1 MIFKLLGK
9 TLVVLTLVALFG
21 FLGLWQLDA
30 ANNLQAAKKV
40 APDQN
45 VYQLSDLA
53 SPAMALDSRSV
64 GKKVSLRGIY
74 ILTFRAPNQIDQ
86 QGVTSDWEV
95 ALMQVDQSSA
105 VLVLRGY
112 WRDRL
117 IDPTVAISP
126 DVMSMG
132 VDLQAV
138 MQPRQ
143 FDDVSR
149 NTPGVISRVDSSVIV
164 ALTDLDLFDGFLLAT
179 GEQVSDGV
187 INRDRITLAPVESKA
202 TGYYWQHISY
212 VIIWWLMAAIVIF
225 LPFYRKRQES
235 DTLSA

>member
-1 MIFKLLGK
+1 VTFKLLGK
-9 TLVVLTLVALFG
+9 AFVVLTLVAIFL

-30 ANNLQAAKKV
+30 ANKLQAAKKV
-40 APDQN
+40 APDTT

-64 GKKVSLRGIY
+64 GKKVSLRGNY
-74 ILTFRAPNQIDQ
+74 ILTFRAPDQIDK

-112 WRDRL
+112 WKDRL
-117 IDPTVAISP
+117 TSPGVA
-126 DVMSMG
+126 MSTG
-132 VDLQAV
+132 IDLQAIV
-138 MQPRQ
+138 QPRQ
-143 FDDVSR
+143 FEDVST
-149 NTPGVISRVDSSVIV
+149 NSPGVISRVDSSVIV
-164 ALTDLDLFDGFLLAT
+164 AETDLDLYDGFLLAT
-179 GEQVSDGV
+179 GEQVSEGV
-187 INRDRITLAPVESKA
+187 IDRDRITLAPVQSKA

-212 VIIWWLMAAIVIF
+212 VIIWWLMAAIVIY

-235 DTLSA
+235 DTLSV

>member
-1 MIFKLLGK
+1 MTFKLFGK
-9 TLVVLTLVALFG
+9 ALVVLTLVAIFG

-40 APDQN
+40 APDPV

-64 GKKVSLRGIY
+64 GKKVSLRGNY
-74 ILTFRAPNQIDQ
+74 ILTFRAPNQLDQ
-86 QGVTSDWEV
+86 QGVTSDWDV

-112 WRDRL
+112 WKDRL
-117 IDPTVAISP
+117 TNPRVAISS
-126 DVMSMG
+126 DGVSTG
-132 VDLQAV
+132 VDLQAII
-138 MQPRQ
+138 QPRQ
-143 FDDVSR
+143 FEDVST
-149 NTPGVISRVDSSVIV
+149 NSPGVISRIDSSVIV
-164 ALTDLDLFDGFLLAT
+164 AQTDLDLIDGFLLAT
-179 GEQVSDGV
+179 SEQVSGGV
-187 INRDRITLAPVESKA
+187 IDRDRITLAPVESKA

-225 LPFYRKRQES
+225 LPFYRKRHES